1 MTCAGQGLSLLWK
14 HLTFDEL
21 LYPESHTDGLRE
33 RADFSES
40 GVKTCCLTN
49 IGSALQIQ
57 QVRVRASRRP
67 ASVERVSLGVICSI
81 WRWVNNKTSLADHG
95 SIDLCNMYEN
105 SERYDVT
112 NHWIRPPDKHK
123 FDTYNI

>member
-33 RADFSES
+33 RSDFSES

-57 QVRVRASRRP
+57 QVRACVTTSGVCREGLIGSNLLNMA
-67 ASVERVSLGVICSI
+67 LG
-81 WRWVNNKTSLADHG
+81 
-95 SIDLCNMYEN
+95 
-105 SERYDVT
+105 
-112 NHWIRPPDKHK
+112 
-123 FDTYNI
+123 